1 MESKDKL
8 CTYSTQQIW
17 IKKGHRLYTYF
28 QTMCENSKHL
38 FNTTNF
44 YIRQVYTALT
54 SDKELHPI
62 QKEVLDCLAA
72 HIGSM
77 NKVQQDAYDKRLAKE
92 QQKPVEHRKEVKCH
106 LFSLPDPSH
115 PYVSYTFLDALFKS
129 MKQNDYQ
136 SLPIQSS
143 QMTMKTVFQNWKSFF
158 ASLKDWKAN
167 PSKYT
172 GKPNIPRYSRAT
184 MKEVE
189 LTNQDCVV
197 KENKWLKFPKT
208 KEKLNIGRLG
218 STSNK
223 LKSVRVIPKYNQF
236 VVELV
241 FEKTELEERAEH
253 VSSRLMSIDLGID
266 NLAAITTNTGME
278 PVLLKGQ
285 TIKSINQYYNKM
297 KAHYYGI
304 LRQGKGPK
312 EGLFSS
318 KRLIH
323 LEAVRYRKVKDWFHK
338 GSFFIK
344 ELAAL
349 ENIDT
354 IIIGQNK
361 GWKQHPTMR
370 KEN

>member
-1 MESKDKL
+1 M
-8 CTYSTQQIW
+8 
-17 IKKGHRLYTYF
+17 YTYF